1 MNEKLM
7 IGWSEADITPDY
19 TDKKIPLY
27 GQYYTRLATGIHSR
41 LKTVACAMSAGDQS
55 FINLSIDTAGCPR
68 QFVDRLKETVAA
80 LDSTIDTSRIFVN
93 AIHTHSAPS
102 LAFRVSPAPGT
113 GVAASAWDKL
123 RDQMLTP
130 EEYADFAIPVIAKN
144 IVNAWQNRAEGG
156 IATGF
161 GEARIGHCRRAVFA
175 NGKAEMYG
183 DTTRQDFIGM
193 EAGEDTGVE
202 MLFTYDKDGNK
213 TGMLLNVAC
222 PSQNMESTYV
232 VSSDFAGATREL
244 LKAEYGENFHTIYQI
259 SPAGCQSPR
268 DLVRHY
274 TTEPDFWHADGVPVL
289 ANRLLA
295 AVKSATPGEIDYAP
309 VLKSEVVEVVLP
321 RRRASYTDYKEA
333 KAEIERLTAI
343 MPLDQAFEAFCAET
357 HANEKIDG
365 PGPYDSKLHHF
376 VLIKNAEAV
385 IRRYEDQDAN
395 PNYIFPMNVVRLGNI
410 AIANNPFELYLYY
423 GQNIKARSKAFQ
435 TFLVQLSG
443 NGNYHAGYLPSPDA
457 EKFGGYGGLIIN
469 GQVGSDG
476 GYKLCDITV
485 DAINKM
491 F

>member
-7 IGWSEADITPDY
+7 IGWSEADITPDF

-41 LKTVACAMSAGDQS
+41 LKTVACAMSSGNQS

-68 QFVDRLKETVAA
+68 QFVDRLKEDVAK
-80 LDSTIDTSRIFVN
+80 LDSTIDTSKIFVN

-102 LAFRVSPAPGT
+102 LAFKVSTPST

-130 EEYADFAIPVIAKN
+130 EEYADFAIPIIAQN
-144 IVNAWQNRAEGG
+144 IVNAWQKRAPGG
-156 IATGF
+156 IASGF

-202 MLFTYDKDGNK
+202 MLFTYDANGKK

-232 VSSDFAGATREL
+232 VSSDFAGATRDL
-244 LKAEYGENFHTIYQI
+244 LKAEFGEDFHTIYQI

-274 TTEPDFWHADGVPVL
+274 TTEPDFWHADGVVELSNRLRTAVTTTPIGEVDYDPVL
-289 ANRLLA
+289 ISKN
-295 AVKSATPGEIDYAP
+295 
-309 VLKSEVVEVVLP
+309 VEVSLP
-321 RRRASYTDYKEA
+321 RHRVSYADFKAAEA
-333 KAEIERLTAI
+333 ELARQVAI
-343 MPLDQAFEAFCAET
+343 MPHDEAFEAFCTET
-357 HANEKIDG
+357 HANEKLNG

-376 VLIKNAEAV
+376 VLIKNAQAV
-385 IRRYEDQDAN
+385 INRYNNQDET
-395 PNYIFPMNVVRLGNI
+395 PNFLFDMNVIRLGNI
-410 AIANNPFELYLYY
+410 AMANNPFELYLYY
-423 GQNIKARSKAFQ
+423 GQNIKARSHAFQ

-443 NGNYHAGYLPSPDA
+443 NGNFHAGYLPSPDA
-457 EKFGGYGGLIIN
+457 EKFGGYGGLVIN

-476 GYKLCDITV
+476 GFKLADRTV
-485 DAINKM
+485 EEINAL
-491 F
+491 FD